1 MWGEGAL
8 KQALEF
14 LKTLVIKI
22 YGGVLMVKIRLN
34 RMGRRHQPFYRIVIV
49 DSRNKRSGK
58 YIESIGYYDPL
69 NNSNQYKVDEDKA
82 LDWLLKGAQPTDT
95 ARRILRKMGVM
106 KRYDEIKFRAR
117 KEKDAK
123 NSEKIVKPEGEE
135 VKE

>member
-1 MWGEGAL
+1 
-8 KQALEF
+8 
-14 LKTLVIKI
+14 
-22 YGGVLMVKIRLN
+22 MVKIRLN

-69 NNSNQYKVDEDKA
+69 NESNQYKVDEDKA

-106 KRYDEIKFRAR
+106 KRFDEIKYKSR
-117 KEKDAK
+117 KEKKLNKAEVSLG
-123 NSEKIVKPEGEE
+123 NEGETVE
-135 VKE
+135 